1 MQSGPRC
8 ESRAVFV
15 KRKKYLCNSKSSYKE
30 SLLYTVEVGLSSLKY
45 WKENLQDWY
54 SVLNDQMITK
64 TRSQEWINAQGTIC
78 DEYFRPQA
86 GVSITIKGTYC
97 GTSTDADG
105 RYGIGVRPNDK
116 IVITLLGYKGVN
128 VAANE
133 YLAGPITTVL
143 EPNDGFPGY
152 LLFIIAADATGAGVQ
167 YYSDPRAIL
176 CAALLS
182 SLSAAVGYL
191 AQDIIE

>member
-1 MQSGPRC
+1 
-8 ESRAVFV
+8 
-15 KRKKYLCNSKSSYKE
+15 
-30 SLLYTVEVGLSSLKY
+30 
-45 WKENLQDWY
+45 
-54 SVLNDQMITK
+54 MITR

-105 RYGIGVRPNDK
+105 RYGIGVRPNDI
-116 IVITLLGYKGVN
+116 IVITLL
-128 VAANE
+128 
-133 YLAGPITTVL
+133 
-143 EPNDGFPGY
+143 
-152 LLFIIAADATGAGVQ
+152 ADATGAGVQ
-167 YYSDPRAIL
+167 YYTDPRAIL
-176 CAALLS
+176 CAVLLS